1 MFVYLDES
9 GDLGFDFTKGGTSRY
24 FVVTLLVVPTQE
36 ENRRLGKAVERTLK
50 NKMRRKRKSPTAE
63 LKGSLTKSS
72 IKIYF
77 FKQMRQVEF
86 GIYTL
91 VLNKARV
98 FEELRSNKAGLYN
111 FMSRLL
117 IERCPLGKSKEKV
130 ILTLDKSK
138 DQKEI
143 TEFNRSLLIQVQK
156 QLPEEVVIEIYH
168 RLSHENKGIQA
179 ADLFSWGI
187 FRKYE
192 RKDTQWYELFK
203 SRIAFETLYLPNKKG
218 L

>member
-1 MFVYLDES
+1 MFIYLDES
-9 GDLGFDFTKGGTSRY
+9 GDLGFDFTKYGTSRY

-50 NKMRRKRKSPTAE
+50 NKMRRKRKKSTAE
-63 LKGSLTKSS
+63 LKGSLTKPS

-86 GIYTL
+86 RIYAL

-98 FEELRSNKAGLYN
+98 FEELRSDKVGLYN

-117 IERCPLGKSKEKV
+117 IKKCPLSNAREKV

-143 TEFNRSLLIQVQK
+143 AEFNRYLLIQVQN
-156 QLPEEVVIEIYH
+156 QLSEEVVIEIYH
-168 RLSHENKGIQA
+168 RRSHENKGIQA

-192 RKDTQWYELFK
+192 RKDILWYELFK
-203 SRIAFETLYLPNKKG
+203 DRIAFETPYLPNKKG